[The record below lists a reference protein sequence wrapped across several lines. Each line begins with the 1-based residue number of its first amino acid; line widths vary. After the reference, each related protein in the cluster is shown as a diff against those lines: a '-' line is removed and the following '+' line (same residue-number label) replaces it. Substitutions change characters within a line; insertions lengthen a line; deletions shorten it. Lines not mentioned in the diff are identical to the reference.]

1 MNLTPRTYLRGPPR
15 LSSLDRHQ
23 LKILP
28 TLVLELVIGPGI
40 LVLLAQGHR
49 KDLAELRPVIPE
61 IGVMG

>member
-1 MNLTPRTYLRGPPR
+1 MNLTLRTYLRGLPR

-28 TLVLELVIGPGI
+28 TLVLELVIGLGI

-49 KDLAELRPVIPE
+49 KDLAELRPVVPGM
-61 IGVMG
+61 GVMG

>member
-1 MNLTPRTYLRGPPR
+1 MNLTPRTYLRGLPR

-28 TLVLELVIGPGI
+28 TLVLELVIGLGI

-49 KDLAELRPVIPE
+49 KDLAGLRSVILE

>member
-28 TLVLELVIGPGI
+28 TLVLELVIGLVI
-40 LVLLAQGHR
+40 LALLAQGHL
-49 KDLAELRPVIPE
+49 KDLAELRPVIIE
-61 IGVMG
+61 IGVRG